1 LHWMNEDPANSNYS
15 EQQLRSSFS
24 KTRNN
29 IFSLLKKFLID
40 KELS

>member
-24 KTRNN
+24 KTREN
-29 IFSLLKKFLID
+29 IFNLLKKFLL
-40 KELS
+40 ENSL